1 MKVKDVMSRD
11 VVAVRPE
18 APLKEVARLM
28 STHGISGLPVVD
40 DGGDVVGVVS
50 EADFLLKE
58 RGFEGIPG
66 RPLTWILGE
75 SGAAKAARTKV
86 AAATAGE
93 MMTLPAATVAPDASL
108 RDAATMMVERRINR
122 LPVTRGGH
130 LVGIVTRADL
140 VRAYLRPDEEI
151 RRTIRNDVILK
162 TLWIAPE
169 RLEVEVSEGVVR
181 LAGMLDRRST
191 VEDLLRLVAAVDG
204 VVAVETAL
212 RWELDDS
219 DVRLPEEDLVA
230 RGYRR

>member
-28 STHGISGLPVVD
+28 TTYGISGLPVVD
-40 DGGDVVGVVS
+40 ESGDVVGVVS

-58 RGFEGIPG
+58 RGFEAIRG
-66 RPLTWILGE
+66 RPFAWILGE
-75 SGAAKAARTKV
+75 SGAAKATRGKV

-93 MMTLPAATVAPDASL
+93 MMSSPAATVAPDASL
-108 RDAATMMVERRINR
+108 RDAAAVMVERRINR

-151 RRTIRNDVILK
+151 RRTIREDVILQ
-162 TLWIAPE
+162 TLWLAPE
-169 RLEVEVSEGVVR
+169 RVEVEVSEGVVR
-181 LAGMLDRRST
+181 LAGMLDRRET

-204 VVAVETAL
+204 VVAVESAL
-212 RWELDDS
+212 RWQLEDS
-219 DVRLPEEDLVA
+219 DIRLPEADLVA